1 MGATCTKEQG
11 SERVIHGCRYGEQ
24 RRAHEEV
31 LGRFEG
37 DMEALAGVEIAP
49 AVAAAAGQLRS
60 LLDLVPEQRV
70 RDWAAQCAASHQHLS
85 DKVPRWNAPCCSKCP
100 PAEGCRAR
108 CY

>member
-1 MGATCTKEQG
+1 M
-11 SERVIHGCRYGEQ
+11 
-24 RRAHEEV
+24 

-37 DMEALAGVEIAP
+37 DMEALAGVEVAP

-85 DKVPRWNAPCCSKCP
+85 DKVCACCCQPYLSSPALLQHDTVHGVGDAP
-100 PAEGCRAR
+100 AVHQ
-108 CY
+108 